1 MPKKPIRK
9 PFYSQVHSSWA
20 IPLTR
25 GVIAL
30 VDKDIAE
37 TLGRFNWYANNL
49 GGIRWYALRA
59 GDRQNWNARILM
71 HKAILSVEED
81 EDVDHREHYPMSD
94 KLIDNRRTNLRP
106 TSRMENM
113 RNASI
118 RLDNKS
124 GFKGVTWDA
133 ARNRWAASLTI
144 NYKRISLGR
153 FEDKLEAALAYD
165 RAAIEW
171 FGEHAKTNEQLG
183 LISKTNLYCLA
194 PTHSDGDC

>member
-1 MPKKPIRK
+1 MPRKSIRK
-9 PFYSQVHSSWA
+9 PLYSQVHSSWA

-30 VDKDIAE
+30 VDEDVAE
-37 TLGRFNWYANNL
+37 TLGQHNWYANHL

-59 GDRQNWNARILM
+59 GDNKNWNVKILM
-71 HKAILSVEED
+71 HKLILPAPAGS
-81 EDVDHREHYPMSD
+81 DVDHQEHYALAD
-94 KLIDNRRTNLRP
+94 CLIDNRRANLRI

-118 RLDNKS
+118 RLDNQS

-133 ARNRWAASLTI
+133 SRNKWAASLMI
-144 NYKRISLGR
+144 NYKRVYLGR
-153 FEDKLEAALAYD
+153 FVDKLEAALAYD
-165 RAAIEW
+165 RGAIKM

-183 LISKTNLYCLA
+183 LISEASHCPSIQK
-194 PTHSDGDC
+194 HGG